1 MRATYMSWWDSFSVA
16 DVAHQNILFSCF
28 EPIISHV
35 RQIVMFWGQLWWRM
49 PWASSHWV
57 VASMECP
64 SHCDWTFIGQS
75 LELWRECAEGQS
87 PKAGN
92 SPLLFCRHNLLGKL
106 VGTAQSSTISAI
118 TTSFEFFS
126 FLQQSCPTL
135 GPFCLVGF
143 EGSNSG
149 NQCCASDWCQ
159 SNFFASVS
167 RECHST
173 KHRGLLLQLHSAIK
187 ILVGS
192 WRALL
197 QEGRQGLLSRKVSP
211 GSTGRTLKFSWCDVR
226 PDDAPNTQNPHEMPS
241 VCCVN
246 GFSKLGCWMCGF
258 ATVKFQFVDGYLLT
272 RHTIHTWQRSLI
284 VTFS

>member
-1 MRATYMSWWDSFSVA
+1 MLYNYNTSEVTK
-16 DVAHQNILFSCF
+16 LFA
-28 EPIISHV
+28 
-35 RQIVMFWGQLWWRM
+35 G
-49 PWASSHWV
+49 WV
-57 VASMECP
+57 
-64 SHCDWTFIGQS
+64 W
-75 LELWRECAEGQS
+75 
-87 PKAGN
+87 
-92 SPLLFCRHNLLGKL
+92 
-106 VGTAQSSTISAI
+106 
-118 TTSFEFFS
+118 FS

-135 GPFCLVGF
+135 GPCCLVGF

-211 GSTGRTLKFSWCDVR
+211 GSTGRTLKFSWCDER
-226 PDDAPNTQNPHEMPS
+226 PDDAPKTQNPHEMPS

-246 GFSKLGCWMCGF
+246 GFSKLRMLNVWVCYRKISICGR
-258 ATVKFQFVDGYLLT
+258 VLT